1 MRALPQRPA
10 RRQPNT
16 TLSLLTSMTKAS
28 VAVLMSALMSGCAF
42 TISESDFLRSDRTV
56 WPESSIDSTFQ
67 RTVVTVK
74 QSDGNV
80 SRGIR
85 LHSPNAR
92 GTVLFFQGNGETVD
106 REGAHRLWQFE
117 RLNVNAVILDRRG
130 YGQTPGQPTI
140 VLLASDALE
149 AFDQI
154 RSETK
159 GPLVVHGFSLG
170 TSIAGLVAKNR
181 NVDALVIEGG
191 TPSVT
196 EYIAVHLPWY
206 LKLVSR
212 PKVAKELEG
221 IGTSAALR
229 GYTGP
234 LLIAAGE
241 RDKDTIPELSKRL
254 FASLDNSQ
262 KELVIVPGAG
272 HNALTT
278 PAGSLVYRAF
288 LHRVAR

>member
-1 MRALPQRPA
+1 M
-10 RRQPNT
+10 
-16 TLSLLTSMTKAS
+16 
-28 VAVLMSALMSGCAF
+28 
-42 TISESDFLRSDRTV
+42 
-56 WPESSIDSTFQ
+56 
-67 RTVVTVK
+67 
-74 QSDGNV
+74 
-80 SRGIR
+80 
-85 LHSPNAR
+85 
-92 GTVLFFQGNGETVD
+92 
-106 REGAHRLWQFE
+106 
-117 RLNVNAVILDRRG
+117 
-130 YGQTPGQPTI
+130 
-140 VLLASDALE
+140 
-149 AFDQI
+149 
-154 RSETK
+154 
-159 GPLVVHGFSLG
+159 HGFSLG